1 MDMKKIF
8 SILALALAAMTA
20 SAKEAESY
28 KLTVGESSGKEGKIV
43 FVVDGSK
50 VESAAED
57 AAVTMEITPEGGYV
71 VKEVTNSLYTDWNSA
86 RAQAID
92 ITTGVEMKLQSV
104 MKDAQGI
111 YTYTYSF
118 SMPRA
123 NVEVNVTY
131 DIEIPTPAED
141 KKDEEKEVTDV
152 KLDMEPAG
160 APEKVGEIT
169 KIPVSITGVEV
180 PQGAPQEIVIEVKP
194 STQVGNN
201 VFEVREIKADAFK
214 TNDANVKV
222 TKVILPDTEE
232 PLTVEAGAMKPDGQP
247 IDVQTPL
254 ALLDDYALMNT
265 MKENYEANKVTAKAT
280 APERFWTFSSGV
292 DVVVPEGVTVY
303 RAFMQDGA
311 IRTLPIDKANTDG
324 IILANNGVLLSCNS
338 LTGGAVYTF
347 VANPGNQQSGTTP
360 ATTDACS
367 YEGNSM
373 VPTIVGTNYP
383 TGRYYILKNNE
394 FHTIAN
400 NGSKVPACKA
410 VFDTNKQ

>member
-1 MDMKKIF
+1 MKKIF

-20 SAKEAESY
+20 SADVAAFD
-28 KLTVGESSGKEGKIV
+28 LTVGKSEKGKIAFLV
-43 FVVDGSK
+43 NSTEVK
-50 VESAAED
+50 SAAEGT
-57 AAVTMEITPEGGYV
+57 AVTMKITPEGGYV

-92 ITTGVEMKLQSV
+92 ITTGVEMKLLT
-104 MKDAQGI
+104 KEKNAQGI

-118 SMPRA
+118 TMPRA
-123 NVEVNVTY
+123 NVEVNAEY

-152 KLDMEPAG
+152 KLDMQPTE
-160 APEKVGEIT
+160 GEQPKHDQATGIT
-169 KIPVSITGVEV
+169 TIPVDITGVEV
-180 PQGAPQEIVIEVKP
+180 PQGAPQEIVIEVKA
-194 STQVGNN
+194 STKVGNN
-201 VFEVREIKADAFK
+201 VFEVREIKADAFR
-214 TNDANVKV
+214 TNSQNVKV
-222 TKVILPDTEE
+222 TKVILPETEK
-232 PLTVEAGAMKPDGQP
+232 PLTVEAGAMSPDDAP
-247 IDVQTPL
+247 IEVQTPL
-254 ALLDDYALMNT
+254 ALLDDYALMLTLKDNFEGKLIT
-265 MKENYEANKVTAKAT
+265 ATAKA
-280 APERFWTFSSGV
+280 PQRFWTFSSGV
-292 DVVVPEGVTVY
+292 DVLVPMGVTVY
-303 RAFMQDGA
+303 RAFNEGGN
-311 IRTLPIDKANTDG
+311 IRILPIEMANASG

-383 TGRYYILKNNE
+383 VGRYLMMKDNE
-394 FHTIAN
+394 FHTMSAN
-400 NGSKVPACKA
+400 GKVPACKA

>member
-28 KLTVGESSGKEGKIV
+28 KLTVGESEKGTVV
-43 FVVDGSK
+43 FKVDGSK
-50 VESAAED
+50 VESAAEGT
-57 AAVTMEITPEGGYV
+57 AVTMQITPQGGYV
-71 VKEVTNSLYTDWNSA
+71 VKEVTNSLYTSWNGA

-92 ITTGVEMKLQSV
+92 ITTSVEMKLLSV
-104 MKDAQGI
+104 MKNAQGI

-118 SMPRA
+118 AMPRA

-141 KKDEEKEVTDV
+141 KKDEEKVTDV

-160 APEKVGEIT
+160 APKTVGEIT
-169 KIPVSITGVEV
+169 TIPVSITGVEV
-180 PQGAPQEIVIEVKP
+180 PQGAPQEIVIEVKAQ
-194 STQVGNN
+194 TQVGNN
-201 VFEVREIKADAFK
+201 VFLVREIKADAFK

-222 TKVILPDTEE
+222 TKVILPDTPA
-232 PLTVEAGAMKPDGQP
+232 PLKIAENAMKPDGKP

-254 ALLDDYALMNT
+254 ALLDDYALMDN
-265 MKENYEANKVTAKAT
+265 MKENYEAKKVTAKAT
-280 APERFWTFSSGV
+280 SPARFWTFSSGV
-292 DVVVPEGVTVY
+292 DVLVPEGVTVY

-311 IRTLPIDKANTDG
+311 IRTLPIDKANASG

-347 VANPGNQQSGTTP
+347 VANPGNQKSGTTP

-373 VPTIVGTNYP
+373 VPTIVGTKYP
-383 TGRYYILKNNE
+383 TGRFYILKNNE
-394 FHTIAN
+394 FHSMSAN
-400 NGSKVPACKA
+400 GKVPACKA
-410 VFDTNKQ
+410 VFDTIK

>member
-8 SILALALAAMTA
+8 SILALALAAITA
-20 SAKEAESY
+20 SAKDAGFD
-28 KLTVGESSGKEGKIV
+28 LTVGKSEKGKIAFLV
-43 FVVDGSK
+43 GGSEVK
-50 VESAAED
+50 SAPEG
-57 AAVTMEITPEGGYV
+57 AAVTMEITPQGGYV

-86 RAQAID
+86 RAASTMD
-92 ITTGVEMKLQSV
+92 ITTSVEMKKV
-104 MKDAQGI
+104 TDNV
-111 YTYTYSF
+111 YTFT
-118 SMPRA
+118 MPRA
-123 NVEVNVTY
+123 CVEVNVTY

-141 KKDEEKEVTDV
+141 PQDEEKEVTDV
-152 KLDMEPAG
+152 KMDMEPAG
-160 APEKVGEIT
+160 APEPVGEIT
-169 KIPVSITGVEV
+169 IIPVSITGIEV
-180 PQGAPQEIVIEVKP
+180 PATAPQEIAIEVAP

-201 VFEVREIKADAFK
+201 VFVVREIKAGAFK

-222 TKVILPDTEE
+222 TKVILPNTEE
-232 PLTVEAGAMKPDGQP
+232 PLTVEAGAMKPDGKP

-254 ALLDDYALMNT
+254 ALLDDYALMNA

-303 RAFMQDGA
+303 RAFNDNGN
-311 IRTLPIDKANTDG
+311 IRILPIEEANQSK
-324 IILANNGVLLSCNS
+324 IIKANNGVLLSCDEMK
-338 LTGGAVYTF
+338 GGKAYEF
-347 VANPGNQQSGTTP
+347 VANPSGPKSGTKP

-373 VPTIVGTNYP
+373 EPVIESKNYASGQYLIV
-383 TGRYYILKNNE
+383 KNNE

-410 VFDTNKQ
+410 VFNKNK

>member
-20 SAKEAESY
+20 SADVAAFD
-28 KLTVGESSGKEGKIV
+28 LTVGKSEKGKIAFLV
-43 FVVDGSK
+43 GGSEVK
-50 VESAAED
+50 SAPEG

-86 RAQAID
+86 RAASTMD
-92 ITTGVEMKLQSV
+92 ITTSVEMKKV
-104 MKDAQGI
+104 TDNV
-111 YTYTYSF
+111 YTFT
-118 SMPRA
+118 MPRA
-123 NVEVNVTY
+123 CVEVNVTY

-141 KKDEEKEVTDV
+141 PQDEEKEVTDV
-152 KLDMEPAG
+152 KMDMEPAG
-160 APEKVGEIT
+160 APQEVGEIT
-169 KIPVSITGVEV
+169 IIPVSITGIEV
-180 PQGAPQEIVIEVKP
+180 PATAPQEIVIKVAP

-201 VFEVREIKADAFK
+201 VFVVREIKADAFK

-222 TKVILPDTEE
+222 TKVILPNTEE
-232 PLTVEAGAMKPDGQP
+232 PLTVEAGAMKPDGKP

-265 MKENYEANKVTAKAT
+265 MKENYEANKVSAKAT

-303 RAFMQDGA
+303 RAFNDNGN
-311 IRTLPIDKANTDG
+311 IRILPIDEANQSK
-324 IILANNGVLLSCNS
+324 IIKANNGVLLSCDEMK
-338 LTGGAVYTF
+338 GGKAYEF
-347 VANPGNQQSGTTP
+347 VANPSGPKSGTKP

-373 VPTIVGTNYP
+373 EPVIEAKNYASGQYLIV
-383 TGRYYILKNNE
+383 KNNE

-400 NGSKVPACKA
+400 NGWKVPACKA
-410 VFDTNKQ
+410 VFNKNK

>member
-1 MDMKKIF
+1 
-8 SILALALAAMTA
+8 MTA
-20 SAKEAESY
+20 SADVAESY
-28 KLTVGESSGKEGKIV
+28 KLTVGKSEKGTV
-43 FVVDGSK
+43 MFLVNGSEVK
-50 VESAAED
+50 TAAEGT
-57 AAVTMEITPEGGYV
+57 AVTMEITPDGGYV
-71 VKEVTNSLYTDWNSA
+71 VKEVTNSLYTDWGGA

-92 ITTGVEMKLQSV
+92 ITTSVEMKLLSV

-118 SMPRA
+118 TMPRA

-141 KKDEEKEVTDV
+141 SKDEEKEVTDV
-152 KLDMEPAG
+152 ALDMQPA
-160 APEKVGEIT
+160 EGEQPQHDPVTGIT
-169 KIPVSITGVEV
+169 VIPVDITGIDVPETAPREIVVEV
-180 PQGAPQEIVIEVKP
+180 EAQ
-194 STQVGNN
+194 TQVGNN
-201 VFEVREIKADAFK
+201 VFVVREIKADAFK

-232 PLTVEAGAMKPDGQP
+232 ALKIAEGAMKPDGAP
-247 IDVQTPL
+247 IEVQTPL
-254 ALLDDYALMNT
+254 ALLDDYALMQTLKDNFEGKLIT
-265 MKENYEANKVTAKAT
+265 ATAKA
-280 APERFWTFSSGV
+280 PQRFWTFSSGV
-292 DVVVPEGVTVY
+292 DVLVPEGVTVY

-311 IRTLPIDKANTDG
+311 IRTLPIEMANASG

-338 LTGGAVYTF
+338 LAGGAEYTF

-383 TGRYYILKNNE
+383 VGRYLMMKDNK
-394 FHTIAN
+394 FHTMSAN
-400 NGSKVPACKA
+400 GKVPACKA

>member
-1 MDMKKIF
+1 MIMKKIF

-20 SAKEAESY
+20 SAKDAGFD
-28 KLTVGESSGKEGKIV
+28 LTVGKSEKGKIAFLV
-43 FVVDGSK
+43 GGSEVK
-50 VESAAED
+50 SAPEG

-86 RAQAID
+86 RAASTMD
-92 ITTGVEMKLQSV
+92 ITTSVEMKKV
-104 MKDAQGI
+104 TDNV
-111 YTYTYSF
+111 YTFT
-118 SMPRA
+118 MPRA
-123 NVEVNVTY
+123 CVEVNVEY

-141 KKDEEKEVTDV
+141 PQDEEKEVTDV
-152 KLDMEPAG
+152 KMDMEPAG
-160 APEKVGEIT
+160 SPEYEGEKTI
-169 KIPVSITGVEV
+169 IPVSITGVEV
-180 PQGAPQEIVIEVKP
+180 PQTAPQEIVIEVAP

-201 VFEVREIKADAFK
+201 VFVVREIKADAFK

-280 APERFWTFSSGV
+280 APDRFWTFSSGV
-292 DVVVPEGVTVY
+292 DVLVPEGVTVY
-303 RAFMQDGA
+303 RAFNENGN
-311 IRTLPIDKANTDG
+311 IRILPIEMANASG
-324 IILANNGVLLSCNS
+324 IILANNGVLLSCDEMK
-338 LTGGAVYTF
+338 GGKAYEF
-347 VANPGNQQSGTTP
+347 VANPSGPKSGTKP

-373 VPTIVGTNYP
+373 VPVIETKNYA
-383 TGRYYILKNNE
+383 TGQYLILKNNE
-394 FHTIAN
+394 FHTISAN
-400 NGSKVPACKA
+400 GKVPACKA
-410 VFDTNKQ
+410 VFDINKK

>member
-1 MDMKKIF
+1 MKKIF

-20 SAKEAESY
+20 SAEAGFD
-28 KLTVGESSGKEGKIV
+28 LTVGKSEKGTITFLV
-43 FVVDGSK
+43 NGSK
-50 VESAAED
+50 AETAAEG
-57 AAVTMEITPEGGYV
+57 ATVTMEITPEGGYV

-86 RAQAID
+86 RAASTID
-92 ITTGVEMKLQSV
+92 ITTSVEMKKV
-104 MKDAQGI
+104 TDNV
-111 YTYTYSF
+111 YTFT
-118 SMPRA
+118 MPRA
-123 NVEVNVTY
+123 CVVVNVEY

-141 KKDEEKEVTDV
+141 SKDEEKEVTDV
-152 KLDMEPAG
+152 KMDMEPAG
-160 APEKVGEIT
+160 KPETAGGIT
-169 KIPVSITGVEV
+169 TIPVSITGIEV
-180 PQGAPQEIVIEVKP
+180 PATAPQEIVIEVAA

-201 VFEVREIKADAFK
+201 KFVVREIKADAFK

-232 PLTVEAGAMKPDGQP
+232 ALTVEDGAMKPDGKP

-254 ALLDDYALMNT
+254 ALLDDYALMNA

-280 APERFWTFSSGV
+280 APARFWTFSSGV

-303 RAFMQDGA
+303 RAFNDNGN
-311 IRTLPIDKANTDG
+311 IRILPIDEANQSK
-324 IILANNGVLLSCNS
+324 IIKANNGVLLSCDEMK
-338 LTGGAVYTF
+338 GGKAYEF
-347 VANPGNQQSGTTP
+347 VANPSGPKSGTKP

-373 VPTIVGTNYP
+373 VPVIEAKNYA
-383 TGRYYILKNNE
+383 TGQYYILKNNE

-410 VFDTNKQ
+410 VFDINKK

>member
-1 MDMKKIF
+1 MKKIF
-8 SILALALAAMTA
+8 SILALALAVMTA
-20 SAKEAESY
+20 SAKVAESY
-28 KLTVGESSGKEGKIV
+28 QLTVGESEKGTVV
-43 FVVDGSK
+43 FKVDGSA
-50 VESAAED
+50 VQAAEEGTT
-57 AAVTMEITPEGGYV
+57 VTMEITPQGGYV
-71 VKEVTNSLYTDWNSA
+71 VKEVTNSLYTSWNGA

-92 ITTGVEMKLQSV
+92 ITTSVEMKKV
-104 MKDAQGI
+104 TENV
-111 YTYTYSF
+111 YTFT
-118 SMPRA
+118 MPRA

-141 KKDEEKEVTDV
+141 KKDEEKVTDV

-160 APEKVGEIT
+160 APKTVGEIT
-169 KIPVSITGVEV
+169 TIPVSITGVEV
-180 PQGAPQEIVIEVKP
+180 PQGAPQEIVIEVKAQ
-194 STQVGNN
+194 TQVGNN

-214 TNDANVKV
+214 TNNANVKV
-222 TKVILPDTEE
+222 TKVILPETEGA
-232 PLTVEAGAMKPDGQP
+232 LQIEAGAMKPDGKP

-265 MKENYEANKVTAKAT
+265 MKENYEAKKVTAKAT

-292 DVVVPEGVTVY
+292 DVLVPEGVTVY

-311 IRTLPIDKANTDG
+311 IRTLPIDKANASG

-373 VPTIVGTNYP
+373 VPTIVGKNYP
-383 TGRYYILKNNE
+383 TGRFYILKNNE
-394 FHTIAN
+394 FHTMSAN
-400 NGSKVPACKA
+400 GKVPACKA
-410 VFDTNKQ
+410 VFDTRK

>member
-20 SAKEAESY
+20 SAKDAGFD
-28 KLTVGESSGKEGKIV
+28 LTVGKSEKGKIAFLV
-43 FVVDGSK
+43 NGSEVK
-50 VESAAED
+50 TAAEG
-57 AAVTMEITPEGGYV
+57 AAVTMEITPQGGYV

-92 ITTGVEMKLQSV
+92 ITTSVEMKKV
-104 MKDAQGI
+104 TDNV
-111 YTYTYSF
+111 YTFT
-118 SMPRA
+118 MPRA
-123 NVEVNVTY
+123 CVEVNVEY
-131 DIEIPTPAED
+131 EIEIPTPAED

-160 APEKVGEIT
+160 APESVGEIT
-169 KIPVSITGVEV
+169 IIPVSITGVEV
-180 PQGAPQEIVIEVKP
+180 PATAPQEIVIEVAA

-201 VFEVREIKADAFK
+201 IFLVREIKADAFK

-222 TKVILPDTEE
+222 TKVILPNTEE
-232 PLTVEAGAMKPDGQP
+232 PLTVEAGAMKPDGKP
-247 IDVQTPL
+247 IEVQTPL

-265 MKENYEANKVTAKAT
+265 MKENYEANKVSAKAT
-280 APERFWTFSSGV
+280 APARFWTFSSGV

-303 RAFMQDGA
+303 RAFNDNGN
-311 IRTLPIDKANTDG
+311 IRILPIDEANQSK
-324 IILANNGVLLSCNS
+324 IIKANNGVLLSCDEMK
-338 LTGGAVYTF
+338 GGKAYEF
-347 VANPGNQQSGTTP
+347 VANPSGPKSGTKP

-373 VPTIVGTNYP
+373 VPTIEAKNYD

-394 FHTIAN
+394 FHTISAN
-400 NGSKVPACKA
+400 GKVPACKA
-410 VFDTNKQ
+410 VFNKNK

>member
-20 SAKEAESY
+20 SADVAESY
-28 KLTVGESSGKEGKIV
+28 KLTVGKSEKGTV
-43 FVVDGSK
+43 MFLVNGSEVK
-50 VESAAED
+50 TAAEGT
-57 AAVTMEITPEGGYV
+57 AVTMEITPQGGYV
-71 VKEVTNSLYTDWNSA
+71 VKEVTNSLYTDWGGA

-92 ITTGVEMKLQSV
+92 ITTSVEMKKV
-104 MKDAQGI
+104 TDNV
-111 YTYTYSF
+111 YTFT
-118 SMPRA
+118 MPRA

-152 KLDMEPAG
+152 KLDMQPA
-160 APEKVGEIT
+160 EGEQPQHDPVTGIT
-169 KIPVSITGVEV
+169 VIPVDITGIDVPETAPREIVVEV
-180 PQGAPQEIVIEVKP
+180 AA

-201 VFEVREIKADAFK
+201 VFVVREIKADAFK

-247 IDVQTPL
+247 IEVQTPL
-254 ALLDDYALMNT
+254 ALLDDYALMQSLKDNFEGKLIT
-265 MKENYEANKVTAKAT
+265 ATAKA
-280 APERFWTFSSGV
+280 PQRFWTFSSGV
-292 DVVVPEGVTVY
+292 DVLVPMGVTVY

-311 IRTLPIDKANTDG
+311 IRTLPIEMANASG
-324 IILANNGVLLSCNS
+324 IILANNGVLLSCDEMK
-338 LTGGAVYTF
+338 GGAEYTF

-383 TGRYYILKNNE
+383 TGRYLMMKDNQ
-394 FHTIAN
+394 FHTMSAN
-400 NGSKVPACKA
+400 GKVPACKA

>member
-20 SAKEAESY
+20 SAKDAGFD
-28 KLTVGESSGKEGKIV
+28 LTVGKSEKGKIAFLV
-43 FVVDGSK
+43 NGSEVK
-50 VESAAED
+50 TAAEGTT
-57 AAVTMEITPEGGYV
+57 VTMQITPQGGYV

-92 ITTGVEMKLQSV
+92 ITTSVEMKKV
-104 MKDAQGI
+104 TENV
-111 YTYTYSF
+111 YTFT
-118 SMPRA
+118 MPRA

-141 KKDEEKEVTDV
+141 KKDEEKKVTDV

-160 APEKVGEIT
+160 APQSVGEIT
-169 KIPVSITGVEV
+169 IIPVSITGVEV
-180 PQGAPQEIVIEVKP
+180 PAAAPQEIIIEVAAQTK
-194 STQVGNN
+194 VGNN
-201 VFEVREIKADAFK
+201 VFVVREIKDNAFK
-214 TNDANVKV
+214 TNDQNVKV

-232 PLTVEAGAMKPDGQP
+232 ALTVEAGAMSPDGQP

-254 ALLDDYALMNT
+254 ALLDDYALMQSLKDNFEGKLIT
-265 MKENYEANKVTAKAT
+265 ATAKA
-280 APERFWTFSSGV
+280 PQRFWTFSSGV
-292 DVVVPEGVTVY
+292 DVIVPAGVTVY

-311 IRTLPIDKANTDG
+311 IRTLPIDKANNSG
-324 IILANNGVLLSCNS
+324 IILANNGVILSCNS
-338 LTGGAVYTF
+338 MTGGADYTF

-383 TGRYYILKNNE
+383 EERYLMMKNNE
-394 FHTIAN
+394 FHTMSAI
-400 NGSKVPACKA
+400 GQVPACKA
-410 VFDTNKQ
+410 VFDKEK

>member
-1 MDMKKIF
+1 MKKIF

-20 SAKEAESY
+20 SAEAGFD
-28 KLTVGESSGKEGKIV
+28 LTVGKSEKGKIAFLV
-43 FVVDGSK
+43 GGREVK
-50 VESAAED
+50 SAPEG

-86 RAQAID
+86 RAASTID
-92 ITTGVEMKLQSV
+92 ITTGVEMKLLT
-104 MKDAQGI
+104 KEKNAQGI

-118 SMPRA
+118 TMPRA

-152 KLDMEPAG
+152 KLDMAPAG
-160 APEKVGEIT
+160 APETVGEIT
-169 KIPVSITGVEV
+169 TIPVSITGVEV
-180 PQGAPQEIVIEVKP
+180 PQGAPQEIVIEVEAR
-194 STQVGNN
+194 TQVGNN
-201 VFEVREIKADAFK
+201 VFEVREIKDNAFK

-222 TKVILPDTEE
+222 TKVILPETEK
-232 PLTVEAGAMKPDGQP
+232 PLTVEAGAMSPDGAP
-247 IDVQTPL
+247 IEVQTPL
-254 ALLDDYALMNT
+254 ALLDDYALMQTLKDNFEGKLIT
-265 MKENYEANKVTAKAT
+265 ATAKA
-280 APERFWTFSSGV
+280 PQRFWTFSSGV
-292 DVVVPEGVTVY
+292 DVLVPMGVTVY

-311 IRTLPIDKANTDG
+311 IRTLPIEMANASG

-373 VPTIVGTNYP
+373 VPTIVGKNYP
-383 TGRYYILKNNE
+383 VGRYLMMKDNE
-394 FHTIAN
+394 FHTMSAN
-400 NGSKVPACKA
+400 GEVPACKA

>member
-1 MDMKKIF
+1 MKKIF

-20 SAKEAESY
+20 SAEAGFD
-28 KLTVGESSGKEGKIV
+28 LTVGKSENGKIAFLV
-43 FVVDGSK
+43 GGREVK
-50 VESAAED
+50 SAPEG

-86 RAQAID
+86 RAASTID
-92 ITTGVEMKLQSV
+92 ITTSVEMKKV
-104 MKDAQGI
+104 TDNV
-111 YTYTYSF
+111 YTFT
-118 SMPRA
+118 MPRA
-123 NVEVNVTY
+123 CVVVNVEY

-141 KKDEEKEVTDV
+141 SKDEEKEVTDV
-152 KLDMEPAG
+152 KMDMEPAG
-160 APEKVGEIT
+160 KPETAGGIT
-169 KIPVSITGVEV
+169 TIPVSITGIEV
-180 PQGAPQEIVIEVKP
+180 PATAPQEIVIEVAA

-201 VFEVREIKADAFK
+201 KFVVREIKADAFK

-232 PLTVEAGAMKPDGQP
+232 ALTVEDGAMKPDGKP

-254 ALLDDYALMNT
+254 ALLDDYALMNA

-280 APERFWTFSSGV
+280 APARFWTFSSGV

-303 RAFMQDGA
+303 RAFNDNGN
-311 IRTLPIDKANTDG
+311 IRILPIDEANQSK
-324 IILANNGVLLSCNS
+324 IIKANNGVLLSCDEMK
-338 LTGGAVYTF
+338 GGKAYEF
-347 VANPGNQQSGTTP
+347 VANPSGPKSGTKP

-373 VPTIVGTNYP
+373 VPVIEAKNYA
-383 TGRYYILKNNE
+383 TGQYYILKNNE

-410 VFDTNKQ
+410 VFDINKK

>member
-1 MDMKKIF
+1 MKKIF
-8 SILALALAAMTA
+8 SILALALAAITA
-20 SAKEAESY
+20 SAEAGFD
-28 KLTVGESSGKEGKIV
+28 LTVGKSENGKIAFLV
-43 FVVDGSK
+43 NGSE
-50 VESAAED
+50 VTSALEG
-57 AAVTMEITPEGGYV
+57 AAVTMEITPQGGYV

-86 RAQAID
+86 RAASTID
-92 ITTGVEMKLQSV
+92 ITTSVEMKKV
-104 MKDAQGI
+104 TDNV
-111 YTYTYSF
+111 YTFT
-118 SMPRA
+118 MPRA
-123 NVEVNVTY
+123 CVEVNVTY

-160 APEKVGEIT
+160 APETAGEIT
-169 KIPVSITGVEV
+169 IIPVSITGVEV
-180 PQGAPQEIVIEVKP
+180 PQTAPQEIVIEVAP

-201 VFEVREIKADAFK
+201 VFVVREIKADAFK

-232 PLTVEAGAMKPDGQP
+232 PLTVEAGAMKPDGKP

-254 ALLDDYALMNT
+254 ALLDDYALMNS
-265 MKENYEANKVTAKAT
+265 MKENYEAKKVTAKAT
-280 APERFWTFSSGV
+280 APDRFWTFSSGV
-292 DVVVPEGVTVY
+292 DVLVPEGVTVY
-303 RAFMQDGA
+303 RAFNDNGN
-311 IRTLPIDKANTDG
+311 IRILPIEMANASG
-324 IILANNGVLLSCNS
+324 IIKANNGVLLSCDEMK
-338 LTGGAVYTF
+338 GGKAYEF
-347 VANPGNQQSGTTP
+347 VANPSGPKSGTTP

-394 FHTIAN
+394 FHTMSAN
-400 NGSKVPACKA
+400 GKVPACKA

>member
-8 SILALALAAMTA
+8 SILALALAVMTA

-28 KLTVGESSGKEGKIV
+28 KLTVGKSEKGTVMFLVNGSGV
-43 FVVDGSK
+43 QA
-50 VESAAED
+50 AAEGT
-57 AAVTMEITPEGGYV
+57 AVTMEITPEGGYV

-86 RAQAID
+86 RAASTID
-92 ITTGVEMKLQSV
+92 ITTSVEMKKV
-104 MKDAQGI
+104 TDNV
-111 YTYTYSF
+111 YTFT
-118 SMPRA
+118 MPRA
-123 NVEVNVTY
+123 CVEVNVEY

-160 APEKVGEIT
+160 APETVGEIT
-169 KIPVSITGVEV
+169 IIPVSITGVEV
-180 PQGAPQEIVIEVKP
+180 PQTAPQEIVVEVAAR
-194 STQVGNN
+194 TQVGNN

-232 PLTVEAGAMKPDGQP
+232 PLTVEAGAMKPDGAP

-254 ALLDDYALMNT
+254 ALLDDYALMNA
-265 MKENYEANKVTAKAT
+265 MKENYEAKKVTAKAT
-280 APERFWTFSSGV
+280 APDRFWTFSSGV
-292 DVVVPEGVTVY
+292 DVLVPEGVTVY
-303 RAFMQDGA
+303 RAFNDNGN
-311 IRTLPIDKANTDG
+311 IRILPIEMANASG
-324 IILANNGVLLSCNS
+324 IILANNGVLLSCDEMK
-338 LTGGAVYTF
+338 GGKAYEF
-347 VANPGNQQSGTTP
+347 VANPSGPKSGTKP

-373 VPTIVGTNYP
+373 VPTIVGKTYP

-394 FHTIAN
+394 FHTMSAN
-400 NGSKVPACKA
+400 GEVPACKA

>member
-1 MDMKKIF
+1 MKKIF

-20 SAKEAESY
+20 SAEAGFD
-28 KLTVGESSGKEGKIV
+28 LTVGKSEKGKIAFLV
-43 FVVDGSK
+43 GGTEVK
-50 VESAAED
+50 SAPEG
-57 AAVTMEITPEGGYV
+57 AAVTMEITPQGGYV

-92 ITTGVEMKLQSV
+92 ITTGVEMKKV
-104 MKDAQGI
+104 TDNV
-111 YTYTYSF
+111 YTFT
-118 SMPRA
+118 MPRA
-123 NVEVNVTY
+123 CVEVNVEY

-141 KKDEEKEVTDV
+141 PQDEEKEVTDV
-152 KLDMEPAG
+152 KMDMEPAG
-160 APEKVGEIT
+160 APESAGEIT
-169 KIPVSITGVEV
+169 IIPVSITGIEV
-180 PQGAPQEIVIEVKP
+180 PATAPQEIAIEVAA

-201 VFEVREIKADAFK
+201 IFVVREIKADAFK
-214 TNDANVKV
+214 TNDENVKV

-292 DVVVPEGVTVY
+292 DVLVPEGVTVY
-303 RAFMQDGA
+303 RAFNDNGA
-311 IRTLPIDKANTDG
+311 IRILPIDEANQSK
-324 IILANNGVLLSCNS
+324 IIKANNGVLLSCDEMK
-338 LTGGAVYTF
+338 GGKAYEF
-347 VANPGNQQSGTTP
+347 VANPSGPKSGTTP

-394 FHTIAN
+394 FHTMSAN
-400 NGSKVPACKA
+400 GKVPACKA

>member
-1 MDMKKIF
+1 MKKIF

-20 SAKEAESY
+20 SAEAGFD
-28 KLTVGESSGKEGKIV
+28 LTVGKSEKGKIAFLV
-43 FVVDGSK
+43 GGREVK
-50 VESAAED
+50 SAPEG

-86 RAQAID
+86 RAASTID
-92 ITTGVEMKLQSV
+92 ITTSVEMKKV
-104 MKDAQGI
+104 TDNV
-111 YTYTYSF
+111 YTFT
-118 SMPRA
+118 MPRA
-123 NVEVNVTY
+123 CVEVNVTY

-152 KLDMEPAG
+152 KLDMQPTE
-160 APEKVGEIT
+160 GEQPKHDQATGIT
-169 KIPVSITGVEV
+169 TIPVDITGVEV
-180 PQGAPQEIVIEVKP
+180 PQGAPQEIVIEVKAQ
-194 STQVGNN
+194 TQVGNN
-201 VFEVREIKADAFK
+201 VFVVREIKADAFR
-214 TNDANVKV
+214 TNSQNVKV

-232 PLTVEAGAMKPDGQP
+232 ALKIAEGAMSPNGAP
-247 IDVQTPL
+247 IEVQTPL
-254 ALLDDYALMNT
+254 ALLDDYALMQTLKDNFEGKLIT
-265 MKENYEANKVTAKAT
+265 ATAKA
-280 APERFWTFSSGV
+280 PQRFWTFSSGV
-292 DVVVPEGVTVY
+292 DVLVPMGVTVY

-311 IRTLPIDKANTDG
+311 IRTLPIEMANASG

-394 FHTIAN
+394 FHTMSAN
-400 NGSKVPACKA
+400 GKVPACKA